1 MSERPDEFV
10 DELADPV
17 SALPSHFG
25 VDVAYDARSHRPIL
39 GPAVTLA
46 RKGLIGLLTWWLRT
60 ALERQDHVNRLV
72 ARALEQLRQSSASEL
87 DGRLAQVERF
97 QRAHES
103 ADKLADLE
111 REALG
116 QALSREVPL
125 APDDEAR
132 IIRWLGAVAGR
143 RVLVIGGGVSQLLG
157 PLASAGIE
165 ITFVD
170 TDASAVAEA
179 AKHGVAARQLSLDVF
194 LQSVA
199 DASIDG
205 AISAMLASR
214 VALHHLP
221 VVLRQIG
228 RVLRPGGSLVL
239 VAPDP
244 RSIAVLREG
253 VWRDPAA
260 ARPLPRELLEDVLRF
275 AGFAPVE
282 TVPIGRPNAGLTEEG
297 DEERR
302 ANIRLLNETLFGPP
316 AYAIL
321 ARGPA

>member
-25 VDVAYDARSHRPIL
+25 VDVPYDARSRRPIV

-72 ARALEQLRQSSASEL
+72 ARALEQLRQSSAPEL

-97 QRAHES
+97 QRARES

-111 REALG
+111 REALA
-116 QALSREVPL
+116 QALGPEVPL
-125 APDDEAR
+125 ARDDEAR
-132 IIRWLGAVAGR
+132 VLEWVAPGAGR
-143 RVLVIGGGVSQLLG
+143 RVLVLGGGLSTLIG
-157 PLASAGIE
+157 RLARGGAE
-165 ITFVD
+165 VAFVD
-170 TDASAVAEA
+170 TDASAVADA
-179 AKHGVAARQLSLDVF
+179 AKQGVAAKQLSLDVF
-194 LQSVA
+194 LQSTA
-199 DASIDG
+199 DASIDA
-205 AISAMLASR
+205 AISATLAPRS
-214 VALHHLP
+214 AIHHLP

-239 VAPDP
+239 LAPNP
-244 RSIAVLREG
+244 RSIAVLREV

-260 ARPLPRELLEDVLRF
+260 ARPLPSELLEDVLRF
-275 AGFAPVE
+275 AGFNASETIPVGPV
-282 TVPIGRPNAGLTEEG
+282 TARLTEDG
-297 DEERR
+297 DDVRR
-302 ANIRLLNETLFGPP
+302 TNIRLLNEALFAAP
-316 AYAIL
+316 AYAVL
-321 ARGPA
+321 ARRPA